1 MAKDGTKRGGAR
13 IGAGRKKK
21 SLEEKILEGQAL
33 TPEPLNLEPSAFEIP
48 PPKEY
53 LTAEQKTGRFY
64 AESVYRETYK
74 WLIACG
80 CGNLVTPQLVEDYAQ
95 TIARHIQAEEILTRA
110 GLLAKHPTTGEP
122 VTSPFVKIS
131 LDYLKAA
138 NQLWYQIY
146 QIVKENST
154 TAGSGTATDT
164 MELILRRT
172 RQEKFK

>member
-21 SLEEKILEGQAL
+21 SLEEKLLEGQVL
-33 TPEPLNLEPSAFEIP
+33 SPELLNLEPSAFEIP

-53 LTAEQKTGRFY
+53 ISAEQKTGRFY
-64 AESVYRETYK
+64 AETVYRETFS
-74 WLIACG
+74 WLKSCSCAE
-80 CGNLVTPQLVEDYAQ
+80 LVTPQLVEDYAQ

-122 VTSPFVKIS
+122 TTSPFVKIS

-138 NQLWYQIY
+138 NQLWLQIY

-154 TAGSGTATDT
+154 TAGAGSSSDT
-164 MELILRRT
+164 MELILRRVK
-172 RQEKFK
+172 QVK

>member
-64 AESVYRETYK
+64 AEQVYNDTFN
-74 WLIACG
+74 WLKSCG
-80 CGNLVTPQLVEDYAQ
+80 CAELVAPQLVEDYAQ
-95 TIARHIQAEEILTRA
+95 AIARKIQAEEILTRA

-122 VTSPFVKIS
+122 TTSPFVKIS

-138 NQLWYQIY
+138 QQIWYQIY
-146 QIVKENST
+146 QIVRENST
-154 TAGSGTATDT
+154 TAGAGSATDT
-164 MELILRRT
+164 MELILRQT
-172 RQEKFK
+172 RSVK